1 MDIQSIAL
9 NPARIAPPRQGGN
22 AAIDVDPA
30 AEALRRSQ
38 VILEQRRENTQVQN
52 SVLGRVKSALAD
64 VQSAGK
70 ALAEPP
76 KAATVDQVKKS
87 LQDFVAAYNNARS
100 TLARANGDKG
110 NTPAVDIRVRQ
121 AGIDLNRVAAAGS
134 NPLELGKIGVTAN
147 QDRSLKL
154 DVQTLEKA
162 FQENPQGVLGT
173 LATFGRQAEGAAA
186 PHIENSGN
194 TINALS
200 TRARDLA
207 AQQNAQQARSEASR
221 NEVQQRANQINQG
234 FTIRGIASYQRTF
247 SL

>member
-9 NPARIAPPRQGGN
+9 NAARIAPPRQGGN

-38 VILEQRRENTQVQN
+38 VILEQRRENTQVQI

-64 VQSAGK
+64 VQSAVK

-100 TLARANGDKG
+100 TL
-110 NTPAVDIRVRQ
+110 AVDIRVRQ

-154 DVQTLEKA
+154 DVRTLEKA

-221 NEVQQRANQINQG
+221 NEVQQRANQINQA

>member
-9 NPARIAPPRQGGN
+9 NAARIAPPRQGGN

-38 VILEQRRENTQVQN
+38 VILEQRRESTQVQI

-100 TLARANGDKG
+100 TLA
-110 NTPAVDIRVRQ
+110 VDIRVRQ

-154 DVQTLEKA
+154 DVRTLEKA

-221 NEVQQRANQINQG
+221 NEVQQRANQINQA